1 MQKTFLLLS
10 TACFSFFISNAQIAD
25 DDTLLTIA
33 STPVSANEF
42 VRVYN
47 KNLNL
52 VQDDS
57 QKEIDSYLELF
68 INYKLKLTEAKA
80 LRYDKDPVYL
90 KEFQSYKNQLT
101 QSYLTD
107 KNVTDDLVRE
117 AYDRTTN
124 EVKAQ
129 HILILLDEV
138 ETDPLAVY
146 SKVEAYRERLVNE
159 DFESLKKELHNGK
172 NIFVEDL
179 GYFSAFK
186 MVYNFESAA
195 YATEVG
201 AVSQPFRTRFGF
213 HVVKILEKRK
223 SRGQVSVAHIMIANT
238 QKDSTLVAKDRIQEL
253 HRLLLQGDDFGE
265 LAKQFS
271 DDKSSSNRGGELS
284 PFKSGQINSEIFE
297 TTAFELNPS
306 NPISKP
312 IQTQF
317 GWHILKYINKIPVKS
332 FEELQPE
339 LESQV
344 GKDSRSQLVKAKML
358 ERLLVE
364 YQVENPNSKLM
375 NVESNLT
382 YITSE
387 KAWEFSKDFDNNL
400 PFLTIKNQ
408 SYTYQDFLNFINAN
422 QKTNKKEWTTA
433 VVVKK
438 QYASFLEQ
446 SVIQYKKDNLESE
459 NEEFAHILNEYREG
473 LLLFELMQDKI
484 WEGAKNDSIGL
495 QEFYNANK
503 QNYVWPE
510 RIEGSVARS
519 TNAKYIKKVQ
529 KYWQKN
535 SSNEAI
541 DEAINKDQQN
551 VIFSNGELE
560 LDQAPLPKSFNVRT
574 KTPISEVIKE
584 NNSFYVVNV
593 KEFKPKSQKTFEEAK
608 GQLIADYQIA
618 LESKWTQEL
627 RAKFKVDVN
636 ESVLAKV
643 NALISN

>member
-1 MQKTFLLLS
+1 MNKTFLLLS
-10 TACFSFFISNAQIAD
+10 AACFSFFVSNAQITEN
-25 DDTLLTIA
+25 DTLLTI
-33 STPVSANEF
+33 SGEPILANEF

-57 QKEIDSYLELF
+57 QKNVNSYLELF
-68 INYKLKLTEAKA
+68 VNYKLKLSEARA
-80 LRYDKDPVYL
+80 LRYDKDPKYIN
-90 KEFQSYKNQLT
+90 EFKSYKNQLT

-117 AYDRTTN
+117 AYDRTVN

-129 HILILLDEV
+129 HILVLLDDV
-138 ETDPLAVY
+138 ETDTLAAY
-146 SKVEAYRERLVNE
+146 SKIEAYRDRFINE

-172 NIFVEDL
+172 SIFVEDL

-195 YATEVG
+195 YATEEG

-213 HVVKILEKRK
+213 HVVKVLEKRK
-223 SRGQVSVAHIMIANT
+223 SKGEVSVAHIMISNT
-238 QKDSTLVAKDRIQEL
+238 QKDTTLVAKDRIEEL
-253 HRLLLQGDDFGE
+253 HRLLLQGEDFGE

-271 DDKSSSNRGGELS
+271 DDKSSAMRGGELK

-306 NPISKP
+306 TPISKP

-317 GWHILKYINKIPVKS
+317 GWHILKFIDKTPVQS
-332 FEELQPE
+332 FEKLQPE
-339 LESQV
+339 LMNRV

-358 ERLLVE
+358 EQLLVE
-364 YQVENPNSKLM
+364 YQIETPNSNLP
-375 NVESNLT
+375 VLESNLN
-382 YITSE
+382 YITSQNI
-387 KAWEFSKDFDNNL
+387 WELPSKFD
-400 PFLTIKNQ
+400 KNQ
-408 SYTYQDFLNFINAN
+408 SFLSIKNKTYSFGDFLEYLNKN
-422 QKTNKKEWTTA
+422 QKSINKQWSTS

-438 QYASFLEQ
+438 QYASFLEK
-446 SVIQYKKDNLESE
+446 SVFKYKKENLENE

-495 QEFYNANK
+495 QEFYDSNK
-503 QNYVWPE
+503 QNYIWPD

-519 TNAKYIKKVQ
+519 ADAKYIKKVR
-529 KYWQKN
+529 KYWSKN
-535 SSNEAI
+535 QSNTAI
-541 DEAINKDQQN
+541 DEVLNKEQQN
-551 VIFSNGELE
+551 VMFSNGEFELE
-560 LDQAPLPKSFNVRT
+560 HPKLPKRIQF
-574 KTPISEVIKE
+574 KTGISKVIEE
-584 NNSFYVVNV
+584 NSNFYAVNV
-593 KEFKPKSQKTFEEAK
+593 TALKPSAPKTFEEAK
-608 GQLIADYQIA
+608 GQLVADYQTV
-618 LESKWTQEL
+618 LESDWINEL
-627 RAKFKVDVN
+627 RAKFKVDIN
-636 ESVLAKV
+636 QDVLAKV

>member
-90 KEFQSYKNQLT
+90 NEFKSYKNQLT

-117 AYDRTTN
+117 AYERTEN

-129 HILILLDEV
+129 HILVLLDEV
-138 ETDPLAVY
+138 ETDTLAAY
-146 SKVEAYRERLVNE
+146 SKIEAYRERFLNE

-495 QEFYNANK
+495 QEFYNLNK
-503 QNYVWPE
+503 QNYIWPD

-519 TNAKYIKKVQ
+519 SDKTYIKKVR
-529 KYWQKN
+529 KYWAKN
-535 SSNEAI
+535 QSNKMI
-541 DEAINKDQQN
+541 DEALNKEQQN

-560 LDQAPLPKSFNVRT
+560 LGHPALPKSFPF
-574 KTPISEVIKE
+574 KTGVSEVIEE
-584 NNSFYVVNV
+584 NSNFYVINITAL
-593 KEFKPKSQKTFEEAK
+593 KPTALKTFEEAK
-608 GQLIADYQIA
+608 GQLLADYQIT
-618 LESKWTQEL
+618 LESDWINEL
-627 RAKFKVDVN
+627 RAKFKVDIN
-636 ESVLAKV
+636 QDVLAKV

>member
-10 TACFSFFISNAQIAD
+10 TACFSFFISNAQITD

-33 STPVSANEF
+33 NTPVSANEF

-57 QKEIDSYLELF
+57 QKGIDSYLELF

-107 KNVTDDLVRE
+107 KNVTDDLIRE

-138 ETDPLAVY
+138 ETDTLVAY

-172 NIFVEDL
+172 NVFVEDL

-213 HVVKILEKRK
+213 HVVKILEKQK

-238 QKDSTLVAKDRIQEL
+238 QKDSTLAAKDRIQEL

-297 TTAFELNPS
+297 TTAFELSPS

-344 GKDSRSQLVKAKML
+344 GKDSRSQLVKAKLL
-358 ERLLVE
+358 EQLLVE
-364 YQVENPNSKLM
+364 YQIENPNSKLM
-375 NVESNLT
+375 NIELNLI

-387 KAWEFSKDFDNNL
+387 KAWGFSKDFDNNL

-408 SYTYQDFLNFINAN
+408 TYTYQDFLNFINAN
-422 QKTNKKEWTTA
+422 QKSNKKEWTTA

-459 NEEFAHILNEYREG
+459 NEEFAHVLNEYREG

-519 TNAKYIKKVQ
+519 TNAKYIKKVR

-535 SSNEAI
+535 SSNEEI

-560 LDQAPLPKSFNVRT
+560 LGQAPLPKNFNVRT
-574 KTPISEVIKE
+574 KTPISELIKE

-627 RAKFKVDVN
+627 RTKFKVDVN

-643 NALISN
+643 NALIPN

>member
-1 MQKTFLLLS
+1 MQKTFLFLS
-10 TACFSFFISNAQIAD
+10 ISCFSFLLSNAQITD
-25 DDTLLTIA
+25 DDVLLTI
-33 STPVSANEF
+33 SGESVSANEF

-57 QKEIDSYLELF
+57 QKEVNSYLELF
-68 INYKLKLTEAKA
+68 VNYKLKLTEAKA

-90 KEFQSYKNQLT
+90 NEFKSYKDQLT

-107 KNVTDDLVRE
+107 KNVTDDLIRE
-117 AYDRTTN
+117 AYDRTEN

-138 ETDPLAVY
+138 ETDTLATY
-146 SKVEAYRERLVNE
+146 SKIQAYRERFVNE

-172 NIFVEDL
+172 SIFVEDL

-201 AVSQPFRTRFGF
+201 GVSQPFRTRFGF
-213 HVVKILEKRK
+213 HVVKVLEKRK
-223 SRGQVSVAHIMIANT
+223 SRGQVTVAHIMIANT
-238 QKDSTLVAKDRIQEL
+238 QKDSTLVPEERIQEL
-253 HRLLLQGDDFGE
+253 HRLVLQGDDFAD

-271 DDKSSSNRGGELS
+271 DDKSSSMRGGELS

-297 TTAFELNPS
+297 TTAFELSPS
-306 NPISKP
+306 NMISEP

-317 GWHILKYINKIPVKS
+317 GWHILKYINKKPVQS
-332 FEELQPE
+332 FEELQLE
-339 LESQV
+339 LNSKI

-358 ERLLVE
+358 EQLLAE
-364 YQVENPNSKLM
+364 YQIENPNSEVAQFQSNIVFNASQ
-375 NVESNLT
+375 NV
-382 YITSE
+382 
-387 KAWEFSKDFDNNL
+387 WELSKNFDNNQS
-400 PFLTIKNQ
+400 FLIIKNQ
-408 SYTYQDFLNFINAN
+408 TFTHQNFLDYLNKN
-422 QKTNKKEWTTA
+422 QKLIKKEWSKA

-446 SVIQYKKDNLESE
+446 SVFKYKEDNLENE
-459 NEEFAHILNEYREG
+459 NKEFAHILDEYREG

-503 QNYVWPE
+503 QNYVWPD

-519 TNAKYIKKVQ
+519 SDEKHIKKVR
-529 KYWQKN
+529 KYWKKN
-535 SSNEAI
+535 QSNEMI
-541 DEAINKDQQN
+541 DEALNKEQQN
-551 VIFSNGELE
+551 VIFSNGEFE
-560 LDQAPLPKSFNVRT
+560 LGHPTLPKTLEF
-574 KTPISEVIKE
+574 KTGLSKVIEE
-584 NNSFYVVNV
+584 NSNFYVVNV
-593 KEFKPKSQKTFEEAK
+593 TALKPTTQKTFEEAQ
-608 GQLIADYQIA
+608 GQLIADYQVV
-618 LESKWTQEL
+618 LESEWIQEL
-627 RAKFKVDVN
+627 RTKFKVDIN
-636 ESVLAKV
+636 EDVLAKV
-643 NALISN
+643 NVLISK

>member
-10 TACFSFFISNAQIAD
+10 TACFSFFISNAQITD

-33 STPVSANEF
+33 NTPVSANEF

-107 KNVTDDLVRE
+107 KNVTDDLIRE

-138 ETDPLAVY
+138 ETDTLVAY

-172 NIFVEDL
+172 NVFVEDL

-253 HRLLLQGDDFGE
+253 RRLLLQGDDFGE

-297 TTAFELNPS
+297 TTAFELSPS

-358 ERLLVE
+358 EQLLVE
-364 YQVENPNSKLM
+364 YQIENPNSNLM
-375 NVESNLT
+375 NVELNLT

-387 KAWEFSKDFDNNL
+387 KAWGFSKDFDNNL

-408 SYTYQDFLNFINAN
+408 TYTYQDFLNFINAN
-422 QKTNKKEWTTA
+422 QKSNKKEWTTA

-459 NEEFAHILNEYREG
+459 NEEFAHVLNEYREG

-519 TNAKYIKKVQ
+519 TNAKYIKKVR

-535 SSNEAI
+535 SSNEEI
-541 DEAINKDQQN
+541 DEAINKNQQN

-560 LDQAPLPKSFNVRT
+560 LGQAPLPKNFNVRT
-574 KTPISEVIKE
+574 KTPISELIKE

-627 RAKFKVDVN
+627 RTKFKVDVN

-643 NALISN
+643 NALIPN

>member
-10 TACFSFFISNAQIAD
+10 TACFSFFISNAQITD

-33 STPVSANEF
+33 NTPVSANEF

-107 KNVTDDLVRE
+107 KNVTDDLIRE

-138 ETDPLAVY
+138 ETDTLVAY

-172 NIFVEDL
+172 NVFVEDL

-297 TTAFELNPS
+297 TTAFELSPS

-344 GKDSRSQLVKAKML
+344 GKDSRSQLVKAKLL
-358 ERLLVE
+358 EQLLVE
-364 YQVENPNSKLM
+364 YQIENPNSKLM
-375 NVESNLT
+375 NIELNLT

-387 KAWEFSKDFDNNL
+387 KAWGFSKDFDNNL

-408 SYTYQDFLNFINAN
+408 TYTYQDFLNFINAN
-422 QKTNKKEWTTA
+422 QKSNKKEWTTA

-459 NEEFAHILNEYREG
+459 NEEFAHVLNEYREG

-519 TNAKYIKKVQ
+519 TNAKYIKKVR

-535 SSNEAI
+535 SSNEEI

-560 LDQAPLPKSFNVRT
+560 LGQAPLPKNFNVRT
-574 KTPISEVIKE
+574 KTPISELIKE

-627 RAKFKVDVN
+627 RTKFKVDVN

-643 NALISN
+643 NALIPN

>member
-138 ETDPLAVY
+138 ETDTLAVY

>member
-1 MQKTFLLLS
+1 MQKTFLFLS
-10 TACFSFFISNAQIAD
+10 ISCFSFLLSNAQITD
-25 DDTLLTIA
+25 DDVLLTI
-33 STPVSANEF
+33 SGESVSANEF

-57 QKEIDSYLELF
+57 QKEVNSYLELF
-68 INYKLKLTEAKA
+68 VNYKLKLTEAKA

-90 KEFQSYKNQLT
+90 NEFKSYKDQLT

-107 KNVTDDLVRE
+107 KNVTDDLIRE
-117 AYDRTTN
+117 AYDRTEN

-138 ETDPLAVY
+138 ETDTLATY
-146 SKVEAYRERLVNE
+146 SKIQAYRERFVNE

-172 NIFVEDL
+172 SIFVEDL

-186 MVYNFESAA
+186 KVYNFESAA

-201 AVSQPFRTRFGF
+201 GVSQPFRTRFGF
-213 HVVKILEKRK
+213 HVVKVLEKRK
-223 SRGQVSVAHIMIANT
+223 SRGQVTVAHIMIANT
-238 QKDSTLVAKDRIQEL
+238 QKDSTLVPEERIQEL
-253 HRLLLQGDDFGE
+253 HRLVLQGDDFAD

-271 DDKSSSNRGGELS
+271 DDKSSSMRGGELS

-297 TTAFELNPS
+297 TTAFELSPS
-306 NPISKP
+306 NMISEP

-317 GWHILKYINKIPVKS
+317 GWHILKYINKKPVQS
-332 FEELQPE
+332 FEELQLE
-339 LESQV
+339 LNSKI

-358 ERLLVE
+358 EQLLAE
-364 YQVENPNSKLM
+364 YQIENPNSEVAQFQSNIVFNASQ
-375 NVESNLT
+375 NV
-382 YITSE
+382 
-387 KAWEFSKDFDNNL
+387 WELSKNFDNNQS
-400 PFLTIKNQ
+400 FLIIKNQ
-408 SYTYQDFLNFINAN
+408 TFTHQNFLDYLNKN
-422 QKTNKKEWTTA
+422 QKLIKKEWSKA

-446 SVIQYKKDNLESE
+446 SVFKYKEDNLENE
-459 NEEFAHILNEYREG
+459 NKEFAHILDEYREG

-503 QNYVWPE
+503 QNYVWPD

-519 TNAKYIKKVQ
+519 SDEKHIKKVR
-529 KYWQKN
+529 KYWKKN
-535 SSNEAI
+535 QSNEMI
-541 DEAINKDQQN
+541 DEALNKEQQN
-551 VIFSNGELE
+551 VIFSNGEFE
-560 LDQAPLPKSFNVRT
+560 LGHPTLPKTLEF
-574 KTPISEVIKE
+574 KTGLSKVIEE
-584 NNSFYVVNV
+584 NSNFYVVNV
-593 KEFKPKSQKTFEEAK
+593 TALKPTTQKTFEEAQ

-618 LESKWTQEL
+618 LESEWIQEL
-627 RAKFKVDVN
+627 RTKFKVDIN
-636 ESVLAKV
+636 EDVLAKV
-643 NALISN
+643 NVLISK

>member
-1 MQKTFLLLS
+1 MQKTFLFLS
-10 TACFSFFISNAQIAD
+10 ISCFSFLLSNAQITD
-25 DDTLLTIA
+25 DDVLLTI
-33 STPVSANEF
+33 SGESVSANEF

-57 QKEIDSYLELF
+57 QKEVNSYLELF
-68 INYKLKLTEAKA
+68 VNYKLKLTEAKA

-90 KEFQSYKNQLT
+90 NEFKSYKDQLT

-107 KNVTDDLVRE
+107 KNVTDDLIRE
-117 AYDRTTN
+117 AYDRTEN

-138 ETDPLAVY
+138 ETDTLATY
-146 SKVEAYRERLVNE
+146 SKIQAYRERFVNE

-172 NIFVEDL
+172 SIFVEDL

-201 AVSQPFRTRFGF
+201 GVSQPFRTRFGF
-213 HVVKILEKRK
+213 HVVKVLEKRK
-223 SRGQVSVAHIMIANT
+223 SRGQVTVAHIMIANT
-238 QKDSTLVAKDRIQEL
+238 QKDSTLVPEERIQEL
-253 HRLLLQGDDFGE
+253 HRLVLQGDDFAD

-271 DDKSSSNRGGELS
+271 DDKSSSMRGGELS

-297 TTAFELNPS
+297 TTAFELSPS
-306 NPISKP
+306 NMISEP

-317 GWHILKYINKIPVKS
+317 GWHILKYINKKPVQS
-332 FEELQPE
+332 FEELQLE
-339 LESQV
+339 LNSKI

-358 ERLLVE
+358 EQLLAE
-364 YQVENPNSKLM
+364 YQIENPNSKLAQF
-375 NVESNLT
+375 ESNLVFNA
-382 YITSE
+382 SQNV
-387 KAWEFSKDFDNNL
+387 WELSKNFDNNQS
-400 PFLTIKNQ
+400 FLIIKNQ
-408 SYTYQDFLNFINAN
+408 TFTHQNFLDYLNKN
-422 QKTNKKEWTTA
+422 QKLIKKEWSKA

-446 SVIQYKKDNLESE
+446 SVFKYKEDNLENE
-459 NEEFAHILNEYREG
+459 NKEFAHILDEYREG

-503 QNYVWPE
+503 QNYVWPD

-519 TNAKYIKKVQ
+519 SDEKHIKKVR
-529 KYWQKN
+529 KYWKKN
-535 SSNEAI
+535 QSNEMI
-541 DEAINKDQQN
+541 DEALNKEQQN
-551 VIFSNGELE
+551 VIFSNGEFE
-560 LDQAPLPKSFNVRT
+560 LGHPTLPKTLEF
-574 KTPISEVIKE
+574 KTGLSKVIEE
-584 NNSFYVVNV
+584 NSNFYVVNV
-593 KEFKPKSQKTFEEAK
+593 TALKPTTQKTFEEAQ

-618 LESKWTQEL
+618 LESEWIQEL
-627 RAKFKVDVN
+627 RTKFKVDIN
-636 ESVLAKV
+636 EDVLAKV
-643 NALISN
+643 NVLISK

>member
-10 TACFSFFISNAQIAD
+10 TACFSFFISNAQITD

-33 STPVSANEF
+33 NTPVSANEF

-107 KNVTDDLVRE
+107 KNVTDDLIRE

-138 ETDPLAVY
+138 ETDTLVAY

-172 NIFVEDL
+172 NVFVEDL

-213 HVVKILEKRK
+213 HVVKILEKQK

-238 QKDSTLVAKDRIQEL
+238 QKDSTLAAKDRIQEL

-297 TTAFELNPS
+297 TTAFELSPS

-344 GKDSRSQLVKAKML
+344 GKDSRSQLVKAKLL
-358 ERLLVE
+358 EQLLVE
-364 YQVENPNSKLM
+364 YQIENPNSKLM
-375 NVESNLT
+375 NIELNLI

-387 KAWEFSKDFDNNL
+387 KAWGFSKDFDNNL

-408 SYTYQDFLNFINAN
+408 TYTYQDFLNFINAN
-422 QKTNKKEWTTA
+422 QKSNKKEWTTA

-459 NEEFAHILNEYREG
+459 NEEFAHVLNEYREG

-519 TNAKYIKKVQ
+519 TNAKYIKKVR

-535 SSNEAI
+535 SSNEEI

-560 LDQAPLPKSFNVRT
+560 LGQAPLPKNFNVRT
-574 KTPISEVIKE
+574 KTPISELIKE

-627 RAKFKVDVN
+627 RTKFKVDVN

-643 NALISN
+643 NALIPN

>member
-10 TACFSFFISNAQIAD
+10 TACFSFFISNAQITD

-138 ETDPLAVY
+138 ETDTLAVY

>member
-10 TACFSFFISNAQIAD
+10 TACFSFFISNAQITD

-117 AYDRTTN
+117 AYDRTKN

-138 ETDPLAVY
+138 ETDTLAVY
-146 SKVEAYRERLVNE
+146 SKVEAYRKRLVNE

-297 TTAFELNPS
+297 TTAFELSPS

-317 GWHILKYINKIPVKS
+317 GWHILKYINKTPVKS

-358 ERLLVE
+358 EQLLVE
-364 YQVENPNSKLM
+364 YQIENPNSNLM
-375 NVESNLT
+375 NVELNLT

-387 KAWEFSKDFDNNL
+387 KAWGFSKDFDNNL
-400 PFLTIKNQ
+400 PFLTIKNKT
-408 SYTYQDFLNFINAN
+408 YTYQDFLNFINTN
-422 QKTNKKEWTTA
+422 QKSNKKEWTTA

-519 TNAKYIKKVQ
+519 TNAKYIKKVR

-560 LDQAPLPKSFNVRT
+560 LGQAPLPKSFNVRA

-584 NNSFYVVNV
+584 NNSFYVVNF

-618 LESKWTQEL
+618 LESKWTQGL
-627 RAKFKVDVN
+627 RAKFEVDVN

-643 NALISN
+643 KALISN

>member
-138 ETDPLAVY
+138 ETDTLAVY

-172 NIFVEDL
+172 NVFVEDL

>member
-138 ETDPLAVY
+138 ETDTLAVY

-519 TNAKYIKKVQ
+519 TNAKYIKKVR

-535 SSNEAI
+535 SSNEEI

-560 LDQAPLPKSFNVRT
+560 LGQAPLPKNFNVRT
-574 KTPISEVIKE
+574 KTPISELIKE

-627 RAKFKVDVN
+627 RTKFKVDVN

-643 NALISN
+643 NALIPN